1 MPVIIP
7 STLPAYKTM
16 KDENIF
22 VMSNERAQ
30 TQDIRPLEVLVVNL
44 MPTKIETE
52 TQFVRL
58 LSNSPIQINVEFI
71 HTSTHDAKNI
81 SESHMKSFYKSV
93 KDIKNKKYDAM
104 IVTGAPVELMEF
116 EEVDY
121 WDELKEILDFSSTN
135 VTSSMFICWG
145 AQAALHHFYGL
156 NKRTLDKKVFG
167 VFEHEKKHETC
178 MLLNGF
184 DDIFYV
190 PHSRH
195 TEVTAED
202 IKSID
207 ELIILA
213 ESRDAGV
220 HIAVTDD
227 YSRIFIMGHAEY
239 DPITLKKEYDRDV
252 SQGKPINIPMN
263 YYPDND
269 PSKKPFVK
277 WRSHANLLFKNWIN
291 IIYQETPYDINE
303 VGKSRTDWYHL

>member
-7 STLPAYKTM
+7 YDLPAFKTLEH
-16 KDENIF
+16 ENIF
-22 VMSNERAQ
+22 VMSKERAER
-30 TQDIRPLEVLVVNL
+30 QDIRPLEIALVNL

-71 HTSTHDAKNI
+71 HTSTYESKNI
-81 SESHMKSFYKSV
+81 SDSHMKNFYKSIGDV
-93 KDIKNKKYDAM
+93 RNKKYDGM
-104 IVTGAPVELMEF
+104 IITGAPVELLEF

-121 WDELKEILDFSSTN
+121 WDELKEILDFANSN
-135 VTSSMFICWG
+135 VTSVMYICWG
-145 AQAALHHFYGL
+145 AQAGLYHNYGI
-156 NKRTLDKKVFG
+156 NKKELPAKVFG

-195 TEVTAED
+195 TEVSKKD
-202 IKSID
+202 IESVD
-207 ELIILA
+207 ELVILA
-213 ESRDAGV
+213 ESKEAGV

-227 YSRIFIMGHAEY
+227 YSKIFIMGHSEY
-239 DPITLKKEYDRDV
+239 DPLTLKREYDRDV
-252 SQGKPINIPMN
+252 SQNKPINIPIN

-269 PSKKPFVK
+269 PSKAPYVK

-291 IIYQETPYDINE
+291 VIYQETPYNINDI
-303 VGKSRTDWYHL
+303 

>member
-7 STLPAYKTM
+7 YDLPAFKTLEN
-16 KDENIF
+16 ENIF
-22 VMSNERAQ
+22 VMSKERAER
-30 TQDIRPLEVLVVNL
+30 QDIRPLEIALVNL

-71 HTSTHDAKNI
+71 HTSTYESKNI
-81 SESHMKSFYKSV
+81 SDSHMKNFYKSIGDV
-93 KDIKNKKYDAM
+93 KNKKYDGM
-104 IVTGAPVELMEF
+104 IITGAPVELLEF

-121 WDELKEILDFSSTN
+121 WYELKEILDFANSN
-135 VTSSMFICWG
+135 VTSVMYICWG
-145 AQAALHHFYGL
+145 AQAGLYYNYGI
-156 NKRTLDKKVFG
+156 NKKELSAKVFG

-195 TEVTAED
+195 TEVSKKD
-202 IKSID
+202 IESVD

-213 ESRDAGV
+213 ESKEAGV

-227 YSRIFIMGHAEY
+227 YSKIFIMGHSEY
-239 DPITLKKEYDRDV
+239 DPLTLKKEYDRDV
-252 SQGKPINIPMN
+252 SQNKAINIPIN

-269 PSKKPFVK
+269 PSKRPYVK

-291 IIYQETPYDINE
+291 VIYQETPYNINDI
-303 VGKSRTDWYHL
+303 